1 MSIVGPRPERP
12 EIAVE
17 YEKEM
22 PEFRLRLQATRDWSL
37 PDTVYLNPDKMP
49 EQLETEAEKTA
60 VS

>member
-17 YEKEM
+17 YEKE
-22 PEFRLRLQATRDWSL
+22 RWNGRATRDWSL